1 MAQFR
6 PEQMAACPKRSTG
19 ASRVV
24 ARAPGG
30 KHGMLG
36 SLASTSAKGS
46 IRACMHCAALPV
58 NGQRLASSL
67 AAPPLEQLSE
77 TNANVWHKL
86 TAVFVNN
93 LFDNKPCVSPRLLA
107 RQTRHPSRRDSC
119 EPLALSR
126 SLPLPLVG
134 ISLQGSTHYH
144 RNRPDTEIFILI
156 LY

>member
-19 ASRVV
+19 ALRAV

-46 IRACMHCAALPV
+46 IRACMHCAASRLPV

-67 AAPPLEQLSE
+67 AAPPLEQSLE
-77 TNANVWHKL
+77 TNANVWHNL
-86 TAVFVNN
+86 TAVFNN
-93 LFDNKPCVSPRLLA
+93 LSDKKPYVSPRLLA

-119 EPLALSR
+119 EPLAFSR

-134 ISLQGSTHYH
+134 IIAAGKHASSQEQA
-144 RNRPDTEIFILI
+144 RC
-156 LY
+156 